1 MFFFLHKIYLQ
12 DILGNCRIKTWYSNR
27 KIYLLLVWYFA
38 FVANVLHYY
47 RRLQPQ
53 QWLCWSG
60 SEDTCYCHHSL
71 SMHFVFH
78 SSCPERCHVMPGLSA
93 TFSNGRDPLRGS
105 KRRKSHFYGHY
116 GPQIPIFGTSFLANF
131 FSLQNMGMWGVQ
143 SDAMWYPV
151 FLQPFQ
157 TQGNPLRGSK
167 RPKNQFYGH
176 FGPKIP
182 IFWLFWAAEW
192 VPWVCHVMFG
202 PYATFSNPRDPISG
216 S

>member
-1 MFFFLHKIYLQ
+1 MWVIIGQITWLHANYRHLDRFWPFLGHSGPQIPNLGVPFLANFFSSK
-12 DILGNCRIKTWYSNR
+12 
-27 KIYLLLVWYFA
+27 
-38 FVANVLHYY
+38 Y
-47 RRLQPQ
+47 RHV
-53 QWLCWSG
+53 G
-60 SEDTCYCHHSL
+60 
-71 SMHFVFH
+71 
-78 SSCPERCHVMPGLSA
+78 CPERCHVMPGLSA

-105 KRRKSHFYGHY
+105 KRQKSRFYGHY
-116 GPQIPIFGTSFLANF
+116 GPQIPIFGTSFSANF

-143 SDAMWYPV
+143 SDAMRYPV

-182 IFWLFWAAEW
+182 IFRLFWAAEW

>member
-1 MFFFLHKIYLQ
+1 MQIIGIWIIFDHFWAIPDPKSQIWGSRFWPIFFLQNIGMWGVQSDAMWCPVFLRPFQTEGTHSEAQNGEKVIFTAIMDPKSQ
-12 DILGNCRIKTWYSNR
+12 F
-27 KIYLLLVWYFA
+27 LV
-38 FVANVLHYY
+38 
-47 RRLQPQ
+47 P
-53 QWLCWSG
+53 
-60 SEDTCYCHHSL
+60 
-71 SMHFVFH
+71 HF
-78 SSCPERCHVMPGLSA
+78 R
-93 TFSNGRDPLRGS
+93 
-105 KRRKSHFYGHY
+105 
-116 GPQIPIFGTSFLANF
+116 PIF

-182 IFWLFWAAEW
+182 IFRLFWAAEW

-202 PYATFSNPRDPISG
+202 PYATFSNPRDRISG